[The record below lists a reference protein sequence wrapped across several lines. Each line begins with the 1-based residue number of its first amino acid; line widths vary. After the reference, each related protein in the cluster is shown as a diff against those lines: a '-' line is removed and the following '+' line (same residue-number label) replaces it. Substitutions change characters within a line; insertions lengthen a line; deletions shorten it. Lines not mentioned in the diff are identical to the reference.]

1 LQAAPDDARIAAV
14 IAVSAFSDLRTV
26 ASERAPFFASKGNIA
41 EAFTIAEREG
51 NFRADDVSP
60 MAVAARIGVP
70 VLLIHGERDDETP
83 AAHSRRI
90 FAALP
95 APKRRLVVVPGAGHG
110 DALTA
115 DVWRQLDVWLKGE
128 IP

>member
-1 LQAAPDDARIAAV
+1 MQSFESDGVRIAYT
-14 IAVSAFSDLRTV
+14 D
-26 ASERAPFFASKGNIA
+26 
-41 EAFTIAEREG
+41 EG
-51 NFRADDVSP
+51 EGD
-60 MAVAARIGVP
+60 P
-70 VLLIHGERDDETP
+70 VLLIHGEIDGETP

-95 APKRRLVVVPGAGHG
+95 EPKRRLVVVPGAGHG